1 MFLYLETATI
11 IKVGKLHV
19 VFPEGFE
26 RSDEALG
33 YLEGVTV
40 MPVVHLH
47 LESGISKVMDLFW

>member
-40 MPVVHLH
+40 VHLH